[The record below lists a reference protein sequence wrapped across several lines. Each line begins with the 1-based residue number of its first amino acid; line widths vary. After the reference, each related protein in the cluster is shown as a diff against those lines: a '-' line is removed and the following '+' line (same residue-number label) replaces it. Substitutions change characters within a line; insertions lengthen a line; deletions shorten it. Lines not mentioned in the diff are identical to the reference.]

1 MESTGH
7 NYEVVLLGNSGVG
20 KTTFFNHLKENTSPN
35 NVDSDVCTKTY
46 TFGEETVKVSGTA
59 TSHHTHSYS
68 FISLFFFLFCYTPF
82 QFKIWDT
89 GGHEGYRS
97 ITPSYYRRAN
107 LVICMYSVAKVPH
120 SIYDLKRWIEN
131 AKTHAVNPSIVLIAN
146 DPEGLSHSDRE
157 LKGTSEDFQKE
168 FDVRSHFRLSA
179 CSKQQVE
186 ETFCE
191 IAKTFHEE
199 SRESNRCSV
208 DKKLIDISKP
218 DKQSCINC

>member
-46 TFGEETVKVSGTA
+46 TFGEETVK
-59 TSHHTHSYS
+59 
-68 FISLFFFLFCYTPF
+68 
-82 QFKIWDT
+82 FKIWDT